1 MKKMILAA
9 ALSIIMAFSCLTA
22 CSESSSTADSS
33 KTESSKTESITAS
46 SIETVSPVDDVP
58 EDPAS
63 EPDDGYWH
71 EDTTTTATTTTTTT
85 TTTTATTTKATT
97 KAAPKYDYS
106 VFKKFIDDAIN
117 GPYNLEIPAKTY
129 YFLFDMNNDGIKEFI
144 KYSSI
149 GDDSSAQIAVYIYNN
164 GSPKYICASDINMA
178 HSLYFGYSDNKL
190 EMVDIEQVS
199 ETDYAYVKTAFSI
212 VNGSYNLKKEY
223 VITLSKRY
231 KDRNECIKDG
241 IASMKHSLK
250 VYKAI
255 NDDGTPNYSGL
266 V

>member
-1 MKKMILAA
+1 
-9 ALSIIMAFSCLTA
+9 
-22 CSESSSTADSS
+22 
-33 KTESSKTESITAS
+33 
-46 SIETVSPVDDVP
+46 
-58 EDPAS
+58 
-63 EPDDGYWH
+63 
-71 EDTTTTATTTTTTT
+71 
-85 TTTTATTTKATT
+85 
-97 KAAPKYDYS
+97 
-106 VFKKFIDDAIN
+106 
-117 GPYNLEIPAKTY
+117 
-129 YFLFDMNNDGIKEFI
+129 
-144 KYSSI
+144 
-149 GDDSSAQIAVYIYNN
+149 
-164 GSPKYICASDINMA
+164 MA